1 MKKIISVWI
10 EQKIRFDSEMEWV
23 AFHHDLKTGKKAYEV
38 LSETKKLDGSVLI
51 HLRRQYNNN
60 QFPKAGEDE

>member
-1 MKKIISVWI
+1 MKKILTAWI
-10 EQKIRFDSEMEWV
+10 EQKIQFDSEMEWV

-38 LSETKKLDGSVLI
+38 LSETKEPDGSMVV

-60 QFPKAGEDE
+60 SFPKVGDE